1 MILGIGTDITDGRR
15 IEAILNRHEDKF
27 TKRIFTKGELVAANR
42 TANKVYFLAKRFAAK
57 EAVYKALSS
66 SGVAGCGWRE
76 AETLN
81 GLNGSPFV
89 NLTGRCKTALETLTP
104 DGYKANVSIS
114 LSDDRPYALAFVV
127 ISAVPAEWIKPNEQK
142 K

>member
-15 IEAILNRHEDKF
+15 IEAVLNQYKDKF
-27 TKRIFTKGELVAANR
+27 AKRIFTKAELLAANK
-42 TANKVYFLAKRFAAK
+42 TANKVYFLAKRFAVK

-66 SGVAGCGWRE
+66 SGITGCGWRE

-81 GLNGSPFV
+81 RLNGAPFV
-89 NLTGRCKTALETLTP
+89 NLTGRCKTALETITP
-104 DGYKANVSIS
+104 DGYKAKVWVS

-127 ISAVPAEWIKPNEQK
+127 ISAVPAE
-142 K
+142 

>member
-1 MILGIGTDITDGRR
+1 MILGIGTDIIDGRR
-15 IEAILNRHEDKF
+15 IEVILNRHEDNF
-27 TKRIFTKGELVAANR
+27 AKRIFTKAELVAANK
-42 TANKVYFLAKRFAAK
+42 TANKAHFLAKRFAAK

-66 SGVAGCGWRE
+66 SGIAGRGWLE

-81 GLNGSPFV
+81 GLNGAPFV
-89 NLTGRCKTALETLTP
+89 NLTGRCKTALETITP
-104 DGYKANVSIS
+104 GGYKAKVSVS